1 MWQANGRLLISN
13 QHNDINTTLSH
24 IGEWGGVRFI
34 DGVDPFIRIRHGGQR
49 PRGCDIYLFVGG
61 ERKTYSMY
69 LVVLGLHRLPP
80 LQTTALLGG
89 GGVVHYSKKRKRR
102 N

>member
-1 MWQANGRLLISN
+1 MGFVSLTESTRLFASDMGAN
-13 QHNDINTTLSH
+13 D
-24 IGEWGGVRFI
+24 
-34 DGVDPFIRIRHGGQR
+34 R

-89 GGVVHYSKKRKRR
+89 GGVVHYSKKREGIKHG
-102 N
+102 